1 MGILHPS
8 SLIPHPFWGVAVLL
22 GGALWIPAGG
32 CRNCD
37 LVEAELRT
45 RERELREAREELQR
59 TELFNEALQ
68 REVHALR
75 PGAAL
80 PVSPE
85 LASQMYTLKEIVLGR
100 GTGGYSNDI
109 TAGDDALQVV
119 VEPRDPDGQAIK
131 APGSLRVE
139 AVQINPQGLKSP
151 LSAWDIPP
159 DKLRRTWQTGL
170 LSTGYYV
177 VLPWKVW
184 PTSNKLRVTA
194 RFTLAD
200 GRPFEADKDITIRV
214 PAPAK
219 PKADPIPLP
228 EDPMLLIPGPVEL
241 ESPPPNLLPAP
252 RKMAPTAP
260 DASTQEATPADGPS
274 TSWKRT
280 PAPVPLGQAV
290 HLLRPAAGP

>member
-1 MGILHPS
+1 MSVLFHPSCFFLHPC
-8 SLIPHPFWGVAVLL
+8 WRRTVAVLL
-22 GGALWIPAGG
+22 GGVLWIPAGG

-59 TELFNEALQ
+59 TELLNEALR
-68 REVHALR
+68 REVHTLH
-75 PGAAL
+75 PGAAC

-100 GTGGYSNDI
+100 GTGGYSNDV
-109 TAGDDALQVV
+109 TSGDDALQVV

-131 APGSLRVE
+131 APGALRVE

-200 GRPFEADKDITIRV
+200 GRLFEADKDVMIRL

-219 PKADPIPLP
+219 PKPEAVPVP
-228 EDPMLLIPGPVEL
+228 EDPMLILPGPVEL
-241 ESPPPNLLPAP
+241 EAPPPNLLPAP
-252 RKMAPTAP
+252 RKMAP
-260 DASTQEATPADGPS
+260 ADS
-274 TSWKRT
+274 ETTSWKRT

-290 HLLRPAAGP
+290 HLLRPVRGAG